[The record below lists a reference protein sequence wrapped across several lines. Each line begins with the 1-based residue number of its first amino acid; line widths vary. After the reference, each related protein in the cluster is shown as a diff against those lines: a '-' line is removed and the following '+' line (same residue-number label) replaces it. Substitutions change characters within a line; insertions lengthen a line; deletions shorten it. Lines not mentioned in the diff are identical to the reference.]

1 MTIPARQAFGDP
13 HLGDFSGPRPARGP
27 AVFVVALALA
37 LTACSTTA
45 SAGAAECRAGLTPMT
60 VAELLFGRNIDD
72 RHGVTEK
79 QWRRFL
85 ADEVTPRFPD
95 GITVVDAAGQWR
107 DRETDQVV
115 RERTKLVTLIVVDD
129 LETQAKIDAVVTAYK
144 TRFRQQA
151 VGVVLR
157 PACVSFGN

>member
-1 MTIPARQAFGDP
+1 
-13 HLGDFSGPRPARGP
+13 
-27 AVFVVALALA
+27 
-37 LTACSTTA
+37 
-45 SAGAAECRAGLTPMT
+45 MT

-95 GITVVDAAGQWR
+95 GITVVDAQGQWR
-107 DRETDQVV
+107 DRQTSAIVS
-115 RERTKLVTLIVVDD
+115 ERTKLVTLVVADD
-129 LETQAKIDAVVTAYK
+129 AETQATIDAVVTAYK
-144 TRFRQQA
+144 TRFEQQA

-157 PACVSFGN
+157 PACVSFGD

>member
-1 MTIPARQAFGDP
+1 MNVSRLVI
-13 HLGDFSGPRPARGP
+13 L
-27 AVFVVALALA
+27 ALALA
-37 LTACSTTA
+37 LTGCSTVA
-45 SAGAAECRAGLTPMT
+45 SAGTNDCRAGLMPMT

-85 ADEVTPRFPD
+85 AQEVTPRFPD

-107 DRETDQVV
+107 DRDTSEIV
-115 RERTKLVTLIVVDD
+115 RERTKLVTVIVADD
-129 LETQAKIDAVVTAYK
+129 AETQAKIEAVVKAYK
-144 TRFRQQA
+144 ERFRQQA

-157 PACVSFGN
+157 PACVSFGD